1 MNTSPPRLPYH
12 RSLATL
18 VTLAFLSAFPAF
30 GAEAKVGEAFPSL
43 AEAQL
48 EGNLPE
54 LKGKVVLVD
63 FWASWCGPCRAAFP
77 ALKEIAGKYKDQV
90 VIVGVSLDED
100 KEDMD
105 GFVRKM
111 TPNFPIVR
119 DPKGKLAEKLDV
131 QSIPSTF
138 ILDAQGRIAAIH
150 SGYGGDTTK
159 KEFIE
164 TIDKLIAAR

>member
-1 MNTSPPRLPYH
+1 MNTSRPRLPYH

-18 VTLAFLSAFPAF
+18 VTLAFLSAFPAL
-30 GAEAKVGEAFPSL
+30 GAEPKVGEAFPSL
-43 AEAQL
+43 ADAQL
-48 EGNLPE
+48 EGTLPE

-77 ALKEIAGKYKDQV
+77 ALKEIAAKYKDQV
-90 VIVGVSLDED
+90 VVVGVSLDED

-131 QSIPSTF
+131 QSIPATF
-138 ILDAQGRIAAIH
+138 ILDTQGRVAAVH
-150 SGYGGDTTK
+150 SGYGGDKTK
-159 KEFIE
+159 KEYIE
-164 TIDKLIAAR
+164 MIEKLIAAR